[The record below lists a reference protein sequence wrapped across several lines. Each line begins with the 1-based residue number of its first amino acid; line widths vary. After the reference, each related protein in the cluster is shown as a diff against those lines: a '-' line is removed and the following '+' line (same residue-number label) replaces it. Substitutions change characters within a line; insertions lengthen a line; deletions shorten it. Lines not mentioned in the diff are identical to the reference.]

1 MSISQKIAKSVI
13 KKSLRSNIREGQDSK
28 TQTESSDAFQQGPS
42 NSAHILMNKRDKKNK
57 WNIPPGLTKN
67 EAQVLKVVKKRAR
80 LYDTNFCSCC
90 CCNVGLEPVLG
101 LIPVIGDFV
110 GVFLALMLVNT
121 AKKAD
126 LPQMVVSKMLVNVWI
141 DFLLGLIPFVG
152 DLFDFFYKC
161 NTRNA
166 IILHT
171 FLENRAKNRSL
182 VEEGTVEII
191 APRYPETSVVR

>member
-1 MSISQKIAKSVI
+1 MSIPQKVAKSVI
-13 KKSLRSNIREGQDSK
+13 KKSLRSNFRESQNEK
-28 TQTESSDAFQQGPS
+28 THAGSSDAGPS
-42 NSAHILMNKRDKKNK
+42 NSANILMNKKDKKNK

-67 EAQVLKVVKKRAR
+67 EAQALKIVKKRAR

-90 CCNVGLEPVLG
+90 CFNVGLEPVVG
-101 LIPVIGDFV
+101 LIPIIGDFI

-126 LPQMVVSKMLVNVWI
+126 LPQLIVSKMLLNVWI

-152 DLFDFFYKC
+152 DVFDFFYKC

-191 APRYPETSVVR
+191 APRYPQPPETSMIR